1 MANLEY
7 IFLVDDAMSRDDANK
22 IASAIDGSGQSDVLQ
37 YLLNVAE
44 CDGTPT
50 EAKLAAI
57 VRGLVLAVSKIS
69 ERSGAQKGE

>member
-1 MANLEY
+1 MANLEC

>member
-22 IASAIDGSGQSDVLQ
+22 IASAIGGSGQSDVLQ

-57 VRGLVLAVSKIS
+57 VRGLILAVNKIS
-69 ERSGAQKGE
+69 EQSGTQKGE

>member
-50 EAKLAAI
+50 ESKLAAI

-69 ERSGAQKGE
+69 EQSGTQKGE